1 MSLLVPIRRNT
12 RIAWPTFGELEQQL
26 DRMLSNNTEN
36 PDQSPVGWSPA
47 IDIRETEDAYILE
60 ADLPGMRKEDIDL
73 KVVEDRVTLTGSR
86 KRSEEHKENGYRR
99 YERTEGRFER
109 SFRLRGGID
118 GNKVE
123 AHFEHGVLTVT
134 LPKPEATK
142 PRQIE
147 VKVN

>member
-26 DRMLSNNTEN
+26 DRMLSNTTEN
-36 PDQSPVGWSPA
+36 PEQAPLGWSPA
-47 IDIRETEDAYILE
+47 IDIHETEDAYILE

-73 KVVEDRVTLTGSR
+73 KVVEDRVTLSGAR
-86 KRSEEHKENGYRR
+86 QRSAEHNEKGYRR

-118 GNKVE
+118 GSKVD
-123 AHFEHGVLTVT
+123 AHFEHGVLTVK
-134 LPKPEATK
+134 LPKPEEAK

-147 VKVN
+147 VKVK